1 MEDKPQR
8 DGTPQGRWS
17 SQKKADVVLRMLR
30 GESMDALSRE
40 CVVTVETLSG
50 WREDFVAAG
59 IAGLKGKTLEDVRI
73 AALEKKIGQQAMLL
87 ELHEKKQ
94 EFIRT
99 RGGRSSK

>member
-1 MEDKPQR
+1 VEEK
-8 DGTPQGRWS
+8 QGRWS
-17 SQKKADVVLRMLR
+17 SQKKAEVVLRLLR
-30 GESMDALSRE
+30 GESLDGVSRE
-40 CVVTVETLSG
+40 CVVTVAALSR
-50 WREDFVAAG
+50 WRDDFIAAG
-59 IAGLKGKTLEDVRI
+59 IAGLKGKTLEDARI